1 MFNFIYLLTLSL
13 EMPIEASGQISNLN
27 DYYNNCLF
35 VTGKEMSLIKSIFV
49 F

>member
-1 MFNFIYLLTLSL
+1 MFDFIYLLTLSL

-27 DYYNNCLF
+27 DYSCLF
-35 VTGKEMSLIKSIFV
+35 VTGREMSLIKSIFV